1 MEISQNFG
9 GEYFYPLNPELPGYK
24 LGTSG
29 FTAVLGKLQRIREKS
44 QSIRAPQSIRAET
57 QRIRTILRIGQNIS
71 KVLIEFDF

>member
-9 GEYFYPLNPELPGYK
+9 GEYFYPLNPKLSGYE

-29 FTAVLGKLQRIREKS
+29 FTAVLGKLQRI
-44 QSIRAPQSIRAET
+44 Q
-57 QRIRTILRIGQNIS
+57 TILRIEQNIS